1 MVRLRT
7 LFCMS
12 TALDVT
18 THTVAAGCPHAPNA
32 RVVACGRKV
41 LQPRIGTTRSI
52 TQLHRCSTS
61 IQV

>member
-1 MVRLRT
+1 
-7 LFCMS
+7 MS

-18 THTVAAGCPHAPNA
+18 ARFTVAAGCPHAPDA

-41 LQPRIGTTRSI
+41 LQPRVRSTRSI

>member
-1 MVRLRT
+1 
-7 LFCMS
+7 MS

-18 THTVAAGCPHAPNA
+18 ARFTVAAGCPHAPDA

-41 LQPRIGTTRSI
+41 LQSRVRSTRSI